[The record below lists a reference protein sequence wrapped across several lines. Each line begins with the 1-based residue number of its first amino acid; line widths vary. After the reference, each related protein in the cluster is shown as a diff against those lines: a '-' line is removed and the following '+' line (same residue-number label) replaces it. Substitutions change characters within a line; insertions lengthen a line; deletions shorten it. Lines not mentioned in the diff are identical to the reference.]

1 MRHSL
6 KQSVKDSPV
15 SGFERYPKGS
25 IVICNACALP
35 IYKLDFGIALGDKG
49 GRSADSFKPLT
60 NVDLIALAHR
70 QDIDAGVVA
79 KVKSLTIEEQQAL
92 TGAAVPKA
100 GDPMMCPSCK
110 GTFPQ
115 IVSIEKH
122 EVLDRAYVIELLT
135 IPPHGQKGTAIRGR
149 QIGATKGW
157 LHEGAEV
164 IQ

>member
-1 MRHSL
+1 VRHSL

-25 IVICNACALP
+25 IVICNACAMP

-60 NVDLIALAHR
+60 ATDLIALAHR
-70 QDIDAGVVA
+70 QDVDAGVVA
-79 KVKSLTIEEQQAL
+79 KVKSLTIEDQQAV
-92 TGAAVPKA
+92 TGAAVPKS
-100 GDPMMCPSCK
+100 GDPMMCPVCK
-110 GTFPQ
+110 GTFAQ
-115 IVSIEKH
+115 IISIEKH

-135 IPPHGQKGTAIRGR
+135 IPPQGQRGAAIRGR
-149 QIGATKGW
+149 HIGAHKAW
-157 LHEGAEV
+157 VHEGAEV